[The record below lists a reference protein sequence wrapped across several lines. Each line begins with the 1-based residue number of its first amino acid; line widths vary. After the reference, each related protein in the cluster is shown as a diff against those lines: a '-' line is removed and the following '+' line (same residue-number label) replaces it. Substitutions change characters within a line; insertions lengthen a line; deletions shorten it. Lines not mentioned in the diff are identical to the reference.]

1 MGFLVLA
8 GIGLTAL
15 TVMTVVELS
24 HLAKPLDPPTGDR
37 PLVSVLKPLK
47 GADPGLEENLRSFF
61 HQTWPRYELLF
72 GVRDWDDSAVPV
84 VRRLMSAFP
93 GVRAHLVVSDRE
105 VGFNPKVNNLA
116 NLFDRAR
123 GQVILISDSNVR
135 VRPTHLEGLVGELA
149 RPGVRLVSS
158 PFRGVGGGSLGAA
171 LETLHL
177 NTYVLGGTAAV
188 HRLWGGVCVVGKSMM
203 LRRADLEAI
212 GGFGFLGAFLAE
224 DQVCGQEV
232 HALGGE
238 LVLAREVVDNVV
250 GTPTVGDFLAR
261 HLRWAIIRRR
271 ITLPGYLGEFLLAP
285 SVFALAA
292 VVFRPGIL
300 SSCALGD
307 GGPPVGSRGT
317 GGTATRVPA
326 SVLPLSR
333 SGLPQGLARDL
344 DLAHPPAAFHGALAG
359 CGLPGRPPDPAPA
372 GGGFLRAGGTS
383 QPAKGSPPPPPR
395 RLNPAWKTTAPTVI
409 PMGDGA
415 VGPSRGW
422 DDPSSPLEK
431 EEHPPGQASQGRP
444 GQHVAGVVHT
454 QGNPGESHQEGQEGE
469 GSCQRREEA
478 GRRHRG
484 HHGVEGV
491 SGGEAAGIGN
501 GGALGRPAGHL
512 AGAGT
517 PGGLLEGLLDRQGG
531 RGHPGPRQEH
541 WEAVGEPQDGTH
553 GGRQGPV
560 TDS

>member
-72 GVRDWDDSAVPV
+72 GVRDWDDPAVPV
-84 VRRLMSAFP
+84 VRRLMSTFP

-300 SSCALGD
+300 SSCALG
-307 GGPPVGSRGT
+307 VT
-317 GGTATRVPA
+317 VA
-326 SVLPLSR
+326 LQ
-333 SGLPQGLARDL
+333 SGLAALVERRLGFRRPFFLYPALVFLKDL
-344 DLAHPPAAFHGALAG
+344 LVTLTWPIPLLRSTVRWRGAAFRV
-359 CGLPGRPPDPAPA
+359 GRRT
-372 GGGFLRAGGTS
+372 L
-383 QPAKGSPPPPPR
+383 
-395 RLNPAWKTTAPTVI
+395 L
-409 PMGDGA
+409 
-415 VGPSRGW
+415 
-422 DDPSSPLEK
+422 
-431 EEHPPGQASQGRP
+431 RP
-444 GQHVAGVVHT
+444 GAASSG
-454 QGNPGESHQEGQEGE
+454 
-469 GSCQRREEA
+469 RA
-478 GRRHRG
+478 GRRSPRKD
-484 HHGVEGV
+484 
-491 SGGEAAGIGN
+491 
-501 GGALGRPAGHL
+501 
-512 AGAGT
+512 
-517 PGGLLEGLLDRQGG
+517 LLPLR
-531 RGHPGPRQEH
+531 RV
-541 WEAVGEPQDGTH
+541 A
-553 GGRQGPV
+553 
-560 TDS
+560 